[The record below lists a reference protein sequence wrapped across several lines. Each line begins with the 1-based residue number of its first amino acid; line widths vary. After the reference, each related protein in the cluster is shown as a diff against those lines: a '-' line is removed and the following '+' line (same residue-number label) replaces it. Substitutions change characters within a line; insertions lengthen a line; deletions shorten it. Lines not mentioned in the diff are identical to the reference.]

1 MSLGLFT
8 RWAVERAV
16 DLVNLFRENERVT
29 RRQLQELLANYGYPE
44 KDFRVGAFEQLAE
57 RLRHVAEAEDTA
69 AFIER
74 LNELLERF
82 QPSPRIVDH
91 DELGPHLHY
100 VTRNLPPVDHIGA
113 SFAMAIANAVVDQG
127 ADRFGWCDAPSCER
141 LFFDKSSNRSQR
153 FCSKSCATRVHVAA
167 HRARN

>member
-16 DLVNLFRENERVT
+16 DLVNLFGTEERVT
-29 RRQLQELLANYGYPE
+29 RRQLQELLANYGYRE
-44 KDFRVGAFEQLAE
+44 RDFRVDDFAQLAR
-57 RLRHVAEAEDTA
+57 RLRHVFEAENPTVV
-69 AFIER
+69 IGR

-100 VTRNLPPVDHIGA
+100 VTGDLPPVDHIGA
-113 SFAMAIANAVVDQG
+113 SFVMAIANAVVDQG
-127 ADRFGWCDAPSCER
+127 ADRFGCCAAPTCER
-141 LFFDKSSNRSQR
+141 LFFDKSRNRSQR
-153 FCSKSCATRVHVAA
+153 FCSRSCATRVHVAA